1 MHISLSTIKQ
11 IELLTHGQSENS
23 LWYDFRKCVVT
34 ASIAHD
40 AQTKVAKLEKDM
52 TPDFWSLFQKV
63 CGNAFVSPNIPA
75 LKYGREMEPIAATKF
90 IDIFSKT
97 HKNIKVDTCGL
108 YLHSSFPFI
117 GASPDGIV
125 HCSCCES
132 ACLEIKCPYSINYTS
147 PTNLDLKLPYLKFE
161 SDKFSLNKNHKYFT
175 QCQLQMAVT
184 NTKKCYFFVWTSHGY
199 IVDEIDFDKEFCD
212 LLLNR
217 LKKFY
222 SLFLDFTYSTKKEN

>member
-1 MHISLSTIKQ
+1 MKDDTPSVDDVIVMSSSPENFFENLKLHISLSTIKQ

-97 HKNIKVDTCGL
+97 HKNVKVDTCGL

-125 HCSCCES
+125 HYMKPR
-132 ACLEIKCPYSINYTS
+132 IG
-147 PTNLDLKLPYLKFE
+147 
-161 SDKFSLNKNHKYFT
+161 
-175 QCQLQMAVT
+175 V
-184 NTKKCYFFVWTSHGY
+184 
-199 IVDEIDFDKEFCD
+199 
-212 LLLNR
+212 
-217 LKKFY
+217 
-222 SLFLDFTYSTKKEN
+222 LF